1 MTSLQYVIDS
11 MCASVT
17 VECVYKMIEALLSE
31 GQFTVAELLPLIQTK
46 DRSLDLG
53 SAKIIA
59 NSPRRHGTAR
69 PYKNRRRKYIFGKLN
84 SSERIFSYSKAI
96 IAPYSTKKWNV
107 TSHS

>member
-17 VECVYKMIEALLSE
+17 VECVYAMIKALLSQ
-31 GQFTVAELLPLIQTK
+31 GQFTVDELLPLIQTK

-59 NSPRRHGTAR
+59 KTALDDMAQHGL
-69 PYKNRRRKYIFGKLN
+69 I
-84 SSERIFSYSKAI
+84 RIEGDNIY
-96 IAPYSTKKWNV
+96 APN
-107 TSHS
+107 

>member
-17 VECVYKMIEALLSE
+17 VECVYAMIEALLSQ
-31 GQFTVAELLPLIQTK
+31 GQFAVDELLPLIQTK

-59 NSPRRHGTAR
+59 NTALEDMAQHGL
-69 PYKNRRRKYIFGKLN
+69 I
-84 SSERIFSYSKAI
+84 RIEGD
-96 IAPYSTKKWNV
+96 NV
-107 TSHS
+107 YTPN